1 MRKKPAP
8 KMRRALF
15 PRERTLY
22 AILVA
27 AAENGERCPGT
38 LALNERLPDSGTDP
52 AVDIIR
58 QLVGIGAIRIVRSR
72 PFRVIEI
79 VETGKRTSEADI
91 VATAPRHHG
100 PHKAD
105 GYTKRTCLSCS
116 KPFQSA
122 GTHNRI
128 CIPCK
133 GSRFDGL
140 PANMVGA

>member
-1 MRKKPAP
+1 MTRIS
-8 KMRRALF
+8 AL
-15 PRERTLY
+15 RLGDY
-22 AILVA
+22 ATKLLAVLTHA
-27 AAENGERCPGT
+27 AKNGLPCPGST
-38 LALNERLPDSGTDP
+38 EINLMLCENRTDACS
-52 AVDIIR
+52 AVFR
-58 QLVGIGAIRIVRSR
+58 QLADAGLIRIVRSR
-72 PFRVIEI
+72 PSRVIEI
-79 VETGKRTSEADI
+79 VATGKRTALSGADRDPSCS
-91 VATAPRHHG
+91 ARHHG

-105 GYTKRTCLSCS
+105 SYTKRTCLSCS